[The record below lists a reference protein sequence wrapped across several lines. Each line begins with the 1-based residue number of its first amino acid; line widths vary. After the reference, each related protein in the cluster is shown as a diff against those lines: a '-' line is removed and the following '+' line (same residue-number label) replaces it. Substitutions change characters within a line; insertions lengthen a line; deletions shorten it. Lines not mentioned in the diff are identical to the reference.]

1 MDERPPFT
9 PVERALV
16 ERLRTPVAV
25 QRWLRSLPYNW
36 ETGGETL
43 RSFRQVVRLRTA
55 HCLEAALAAAV
66 VLEGHGFPPLL
77 LSFESQD
84 KLDHVL
90 FVFRQD
96 GRWGSVARSRDP
108 GLHGRKPVFRSPRQ
122 LAASYQDAYVDLTGR
137 VTGYAVADLREL
149 GALRLAAVVA
159 QRVEGGEVAG
169 RLSAPAAAHAGG
181 PLPAGARA
189 LQALPGA
196 LPGPGGPA
204 RLLRGKRKLAVS
216 GPRENGRKDPSGF
229 RSTGNPSGAYGAVE
243 RRRAAS
249 STAWPCSTW
258 RARSRC

>member
-108 GLHGRKPVFRSPRQ
+108 GLHGRKPVFRSPRL

-149 GALRLAAVVA
+149 GRYDW
-159 QRVEGGEVAG
+159 
-169 RLSAPAAAHAGG
+169 RLSARNVWKVEKWLVDYPHR
-181 PLPAGARA
+181 PLPTPEKQYRRA
-189 LQALPGA
+189 L
-196 LPGPGGPA
+196 A
-204 RLLRGKRKLAVS
+204 RYQR
-216 GPRENGRKDPSGF
+216 F
-229 RSTGNPSGAYGAVE
+229 
-243 RRRAAS
+243 
-249 STAWPCSTW
+249 
-258 RARSRC
+258 RARFPDPAIRPAYFDGKDTWL